1 MQRIVL
7 AYSGGLATS
16 IAVPWLADKYGAEII
31 AVTMDLGQGKECLQ
45 EVRDCALA
53 AGALRAH
60 VVDVRDE
67 LARDYLVRA
76 LKAGLVGDDRSPVA
90 AALARPLVAS
100 TLVAIARIEQARV
113 VAHCDR
119 NDAGRAVQARLGDPE
134 RVALRGSDAERVALR
149 GSDAERVALRGSD
162 APLAIM
168 VRALDP
174 TLTLLAPADEWGMD
188 APEQVEYARQRH
200 VALPASIAGSA
211 DDRAAQPRP
220 AAGLREEAAYVD
232 ITIERGVPIAVNGIA
247 MPLLDLIGSLDIIAG
262 AHRVGRMAALH
273 AAHRALQHAT
283 VTSDVEAF
291 SELVVQ
297 QYLRILRDG
306 SWFAA
311 MRPALDAYVDTIQER
326 VTGIVRLKLL
336 KGDCAVVDCQVAGAS
351 PRMIAVTKS

>member
-16 IAVPWLADKYGAEII
+16 IAIPWLADKHGAEII
-31 AVTMDLGQGKECLQ
+31 AVTMDLGQGKEFLQ
-45 EVRDCALA
+45 EVRDRALA
-53 AGALRAH
+53 TGALRAH

-134 RVALRGSDAERVALR
+134 RVALRGSDAERVAR
-149 GSDAERVALRGSD
+149 RGSD

-188 APEQVEYARQRH
+188 APEQ
-200 VALPASIAGSA
+200 
-211 DDRAAQPRP
+211 
-220 AAGLREEAAYVD
+220 
-232 ITIERGVPIAVNGIA
+232 
-247 MPLLDLIGSLDIIAG
+247 
-262 AHRVGRMAALH
+262 
-273 AAHRALQHAT
+273 
-283 VTSDVEAF
+283 
-291 SELVVQ
+291 
-297 QYLRILRDG
+297 
-306 SWFAA
+306 
-311 MRPALDAYVDTIQER
+311 
-326 VTGIVRLKLL
+326 
-336 KGDCAVVDCQVAGAS
+336 
-351 PRMIAVTKS
+351 